1 MRCPG
6 FEALCVVRDTDIIHD
21 FNLKSIKKYL
31 SFTLDKKFLTWYS
44 ITMKRAG
51 AHDICKELRMPEDW
65 FEWYD
70 EVMARTDADIER
82 MADYYARA
90 IMGECD
96 NESN

>member
-6 FEALCVVRDTDIIHD
+6 FYALCVVRDMDIIHD

-44 ITMKRAG
+44 IDIKRAG
-51 AHDICKELRMPEDW
+51 AQDICKELRMPEDW
-65 FEWYD
+65 LEWYD
-70 EVMARTDADIER
+70 QIMEMTDEAIEE
-82 MADYYARA
+82 MADYYARVLLN
-90 IMGECD
+90 GGQ

>member
-6 FEALCVVRDTDIIHD
+6 FYALCVVRDMDIIHD

-31 SFTLDKKFLTWYS
+31 SFTLDKKFLTWYG

-51 AHDICKELRMPEDW
+51 AHDICKELRMPEDYD
-65 FEWYD
+65 EWLD
-70 EVMARTDADIER
+70 EVMAMTDADIER
-82 MADYYARA
+82 MADYYARVLLN
-90 IMGECD
+90 GGQ